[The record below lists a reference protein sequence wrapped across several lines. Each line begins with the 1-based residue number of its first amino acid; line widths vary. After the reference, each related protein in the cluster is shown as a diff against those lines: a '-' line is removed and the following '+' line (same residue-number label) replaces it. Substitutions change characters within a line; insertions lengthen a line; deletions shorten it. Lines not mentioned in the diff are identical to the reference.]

1 MTNDLLAIFS
11 TLLALGLC
19 TVYMTRTRELA
30 RVKVIAK
37 RSRRVSPRG

>member
-11 TLLALGLC
+11 TLLAFGLC
-19 TVYMTRTRELA
+19 IVYAPRTRELA

-37 RSRRVSPRG
+37 RSRRMPPRR